1 VTLGTEPSYPS
12 TYKRGHFRS
21 PPAMGVTFSGVVLR
35 WYMNQEKTPLAP
47 QRGGVVDHIGLS
59 VPNLDPWIAKLRSEN
74 VKFLKGPTPYM
85 VGNMRAVMI
94 EGPSREAIE
103 LIEVK

>member
-1 VTLGTEPSYPS
+1 
-12 TYKRGHFRS
+12 
-21 PPAMGVTFSGVVLR
+21 MGVTFGNVVFR

-47 QRGGVVDHIGLS
+47 MRGGVVDHIGLS

-74 VKFLKGPTPYM
+74 VKFLQGPTPYL